1 MSKLFGVSSISIKFN
16 VAVYLKNRFTEDSLH
31 FKGVSVDETRHYEVT
46 LNFLH
51 KINPEKVATKNTARC
66 IEFCIAKAESG
77 PYWTSLTSDKKKPHF
92 LKADFNK
99 WRDEDSDNE
108 EGTLPEHGS
117 FYFCLANHIIT
128 PIILFCRRRCR
139 GWW

>member
-1 MSKLFGVSSISIKFN
+1 MSKLFGVWSFHHKHLISCATLFE
-16 VAVYLKNRFTEDSLH
+16 NRFTEDSLH
-31 FKGVSVDETRHYEVT
+31 FKGVSVDEARHYEVT

-108 EGTLPEHGS
+108 EGTFPENS
-117 FYFCLANHIIT
+117 
-128 PIILFCRRRCR
+128 
-139 GWW
+139 